1 MEIIFIEWI
10 RTYGY
15 FVLFIWCILEGETA
29 LITAGIF
36 AHTGDMSLSL
46 AIITGAL
53 GGMAGDQIYFY
64 IGRTNKNYIYKKLY
78 KQRRKFAIA
87 HILLK
92 QHGRKIVFLQRFL
105 YGLRVVLP
113 VSVGLTRYSS
123 TQYIIINAIS
133 SFAWSSFFCLSAWVL
148 GDEILTL
155 VAYAKAHWYF
165 ALPLFIIFIGSI
177 FLFFHQVEKHILISR
192 SRR

>member
-1 MEIIFIEWI
+1 MEAFFAEWVH
-10 RTYGY
+10 TYGY
-15 FVLFIWCILEGETA
+15 FILFVWCILEGETA
-29 LITAGIF
+29 LIAAGLF
-36 AHTGDMSLSL
+36 AHTGDMNLGL
-46 AIITGAL
+46 AISIGAL
-53 GGMAGDQIYFY
+53 GGMTGDQIYFH
-64 IGRTNKNYIYKKLY
+64 IGRTNKNYIYRKLY

-113 VSVGLTRYSS
+113 VSVGITRYSR
-123 TQYIIINAIS
+123 TQYVIVNAIS
-133 SFAWSSFFCLSAWVL
+133 SFTWASLFCLSAWAL
-148 GDEILTL
+148 GDEILAL

-165 ALPLFIIFIGSI
+165 ALPIIGIFLGTI
-177 FLFFHQVEKHILISR
+177 FLFFHKVEKHILISR